1 MRSPSL
7 KAFAILAIVIF
18 VVGHAPAQ
26 REQQELQQTGLK
38 RLPRGVTVSKLKKHV
53 VVPTHTKG
61 IEIEEVNEARE
72 FTFQR
77 VVPTK
82 VFNVKPRLNVE
93 AFAAAV
99 HSVMQGRTAG
109 YIMQVRQNGS
119 PIANYVWEWA
129 QTPSNLSIPW
139 TENTRMHV
147 ASVSKLLTAI
157 GMVKL
162 LDSKGISYD
171 AKIIDYLPT
180 YWVKGPNVDKIT
192 FRHLLTHRSGFGG
205 ETSDSDYFFMQ
216 SKVMLGVSSP
226 GSEKD
231 YENMNFGLMR
241 ILIPIING
249 DISKNHSW
257 PSPMPRNESWDAFTI
272 DAYKEYMQDKVFSPA
287 GVANADFATLPGAPN
302 SALAYAFPAG
312 NGWDSG
318 NLGTVA
324 GGAAWRLSLKELLD
338 VMNHFRRKNTIIDS
352 QKAQYMLDNKF
363 GIDQIKETPAGNI
376 YNKNGKWGNNG
387 RAEQSV
393 AYFFPNGMEVA
404 VFVNSP
410 IINSPIAP
418 EKISL
423 RNTIRDAFLASLT
436 E

>member
-1 MRSPSL
+1 MRSSIL

-18 VVGHAPAQ
+18 VASHTPAQ
-26 REQQELQQTGLK
+26 REQLELQQTGLK
-38 RLPRGVTVSKLKKHV
+38 RLPRGITVSKLKTHV
-53 VVPTHTKG
+53 MAPTHTKG
-61 IEIEEVNEARE
+61 IEMEEVDEARE
-72 FTFQR
+72 FTFK
-77 VVPTK
+77 VATPTK
-82 VFNVKPRLNVE
+82 EFKAKPRLKVE

-99 HSVMQGRTAG
+99 HTVMQGRAAG
-109 YIMQVRQNGS
+109 YIMQVRQNGN
-119 PIANYVWEWA
+119 PIYTNVWEWA
-129 QTPSNLSIPW
+129 QTPSNLRLPW

-192 FRHLLTHRSGFGG
+192 FRHLLTHTSGIGG
-205 ETSDSDYFFMQ
+205 DKTPSDYLYMQ
-216 SKVMLGVSSP
+216 MNLMLGVATP
-226 GSEKD
+226 GSDSSYK
-231 YENMNFGLMR
+231 NMNFGLMR

-257 PSPMPRNESWDAFTI
+257 PSVMPRNESWDAFTI
-272 DAYKEYMQDKVFSPA
+272 GAYKEYMQDKVFSPA
-287 GVANADFATLPGAPN
+287 GVTNADFAPLPTVPN
-302 SALAYAFPAG
+302 SALAYGFPAG
-312 NGWDSG
+312 NGWNSG
-318 NLGTVA
+318 NLETMA

-352 QKAQYMLDNKF
+352 QKAQYMLDNKL
-363 GIDQIKETPAGNI
+363 GIDQVKETPAGKI

-387 RAEQSV
+387 RDEQSV
-393 AYFFPNGMEVA
+393 AYFFPDGMEVA